1 MPTRAP
7 FNAYVGNL
15 AFDAVEEDVEVF
27 FQGVA
32 VRFFPCFVISH
43 VLTGDLVDQVDQ
55 GDSRS

>member
-32 VRFFPCFVISH
+32 VRFFPFAAMIAY
-43 VLTGDLVDQVDQ
+43 
-55 GDSRS
+55 